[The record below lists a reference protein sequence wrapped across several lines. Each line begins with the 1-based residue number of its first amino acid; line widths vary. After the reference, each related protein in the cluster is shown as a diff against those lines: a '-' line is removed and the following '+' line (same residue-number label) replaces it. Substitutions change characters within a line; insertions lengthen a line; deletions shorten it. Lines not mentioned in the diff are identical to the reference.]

1 MIAHD
6 DQGRNTP
13 RQSSKQT
20 HALNEAKEA
29 WPDASRQDGIST
41 VIDCLMNECNAESH
55 ICLRLLFALAFF
67 PTAPWDT
74 RIGIRHDALLNP
86 HSPRLN
92 VTQVVA
98 LQRPRA
104 EPSVGRRK
112 T

>member
-55 ICLRLLFALAFF
+55 ICLLLLFALAFF
-67 PTAPWDT
+67 RRPHGT
-74 RIGIRHDALLNP
+74 RESEFATMPCSIRIHPD
-86 HSPRLN
+86 
-92 VTQVVA
+92 
-98 LQRPRA
+98 
-104 EPSVGRRK
+104 
-112 T
+112 